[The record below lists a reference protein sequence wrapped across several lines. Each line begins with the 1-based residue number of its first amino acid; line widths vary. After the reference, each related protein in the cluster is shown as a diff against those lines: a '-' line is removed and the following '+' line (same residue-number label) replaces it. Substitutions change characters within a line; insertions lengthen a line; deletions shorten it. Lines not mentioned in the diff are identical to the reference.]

1 MKLLNNNLSSDK
13 EIINSESKNCEKLEK
28 YVNKKKQ
35 SKKISEAYKIISWHE
50 KNNEEKKRY
59 KGYRYLI
66 NNCGKALSF
75 KECGD
80 GHERKLVHA
89 NFCKIRFCP
98 MCSWRRALKI
108 SREVHDV
115 CYLMLQDKPN
125 LKFLH
130 LVLTVPNLSSK
141 DLISG
146 VTGFLYSFKKFVRII
161 PVSEAILGYFKT
173 LEVTYNMGEDTYHP
187 HFHCILIVNS
197 SYFTGQSYIRHSRWL
212 DYWRQATKNEDIKNL
227 WIKPIDKSKKNLS
240 KASAEVAKYITKFD
254 TLIQEDSKNT
264 ASVLKTLDKALRS
277 RRIKCFG
284 GIMLDYLKKLN
295 SLTKDEKIKLG
306 LLEHDSNKCSVC
318 GSGLVNVVYDWIS
331 DNYLKFDKFKA
342 ISKKTIVALYS
353 DK

>member
-1 MKLLNNNLSSDK
+1 MNKSLPSDK
-13 EIINSESKNCEKLEK
+13 NISKKKTKNYEKVEK
-28 YVNKKKQ
+28 YVDKKRQ
-35 SKKISEAYKIISWHE
+35 SKEISEAYKLISWHE

-66 NNCGKALSF
+66 NNCGTSLSF
-75 KECGD
+75 KECRD

-89 NFCKIRFCP
+89 DFCKIRFCP

-108 SREVHDV
+108 SKEVHDT
-115 CYLMLQDKPN
+115 CYLLLQDNPN

-130 LVLTVPNLSSK
+130 LILTVPNLSSEE
-141 DLISG
+141 LISG
-146 VTGFLYSFKKFVRII
+146 VTDFLYSFKKFVRII
-161 PVSEAILGYFKT
+161 PVSETILGYFKT
-173 LEVTYNMGEDTYHP
+173 LEVTYNIEKDTYHP
-187 HFHCILIVNS
+187 HFHCILVVSS
-197 SYFTGQSYIRHSRWL
+197 SYFKGQSYIRHSKWL
-212 DYWRQATKNEDIKNL
+212 DYWKQATKNEDIKNL
-227 WIKPIDKSKKNLS
+227 WIKPIDKSKQNLS

-264 ASVLKTLDKALRS
+264 ASVLKTLDKSLRS

-295 SLTKDEKIKLG
+295 SLSTEEKIKLG

-331 DNYLKFDKFKA
+331 DNYLKFEGKLELKKKRGRRFK
-342 ISKKTIVALYS
+342 KEDFV
-353 DK
+353 